1 MMHNDYSTID
11 TDISV
16 AQEDGSAG
24 YHNSYDLT
32 YNQNADSGLSGGS
45 LPPAHTGGMGR
56 PPYGSATATYPYPSG
71 VGYKQYSMPRPPAM
85 INHNMMNYQ
94 MHNPNSQV
102 ERFNIYSTLQQI
114 QMISDKIDWNK
125 VGVLAF
131 FKIGLAKLK
140 AFGFLKI
147 LFLLVFK
154 LKMFLIAMFFKF
166 LLILKLMKFFKLLLV
181 PLILLSLTPILS
193 AIASPML
200 VGGLLSIPSR
210 IIEFLTGPVYV
221 PASTAAT
228 KYSATDPTILPS
240 TASIAKTADSLTPT
254 LFKFDD
260 LNVLDRR
267 RLNML
272 ELVDPSMNL
281 FRKMLDTEKCVERI
295 ACRMAVVEKAGIFPA
310 WINW

>member
-1 MMHNDYSTID
+1 MAHNDYSTID

-16 AQEDGSAG
+16 AEEDGSAG
-24 YHNSYDLT
+24 YHNSYDLA
-32 YNQNADSGLSGGS
+32 YNQNTDSDWSG
-45 LPPAHTGGMGR
+45 GGMGR
-56 PPYGSATATYPYPSG
+56 PPYGLAAATYPYPAS
-71 VGYKQYSMPRPPAM
+71 VGYKQYGMPRPPAM

-94 MHNPNSQV
+94 LHNPSSQS
-102 ERFNIYSTLQQI
+102 EGFNIHSTLQQI
-114 QMISDKIDWNK
+114 QMISDKIDWQK

-166 LLILKLMKFFKLLLV
+166 LLILKLMKFFKLLMV

-193 AIASPML
+193 TVASPML
-200 VGGLLSIPSR
+200 IGGLLSIPSR

-221 PASTAAT
+221 PASSAAT
-228 KYSATDPTILPS
+228 KFSNPDPTILPS
-240 TASIAKTADSLTPT
+240 TTSVAKSAGSSTPT

-260 LNVLDRR
+260 WKMLDRR
-267 RLNML
+267 RLDML
-272 ELVDPSMNL
+272 ELMDPSMNL

-295 ACRMAVVEKAGIFPA
+295 ACRMVVVEKAGIVPT